1 MRLPKCLVDL
11 MKEMKCPR
19 YHFQMARKHRL
30 ISMGDFMGF
39 TDATPEDIVADAND
53 KDIQNPDFPSAIT
66 VLCAIGARCNEI
78 MESTLP
84 KYQIKNDQIH
94 DLEWM
99 CSKMT
104 GEEIKD
110 IDRRK
115 LQQYRLRLTHAIEK
129 RMKGMKLPDTAE
141 TDADKKP
148 IPVVIT
154 DE

>member
-1 MRLPKCLVDL
+1 

-39 TDATPEDIVADAND
+39 TDATPEDIVAEADEE
-53 KDIQNPDFPSAIT
+53 DIRDSGFPSAIV
-66 VLCAIGARCNEI
+66 VLCAIGVRCHEI
-78 MESTLP
+78 LESTLP
-84 KYQIKNDQIH
+84 YYQPRSNETI

-99 CSKMT
+99 CSKMR

-115 LQQYRLRLTHAIEK
+115 LQQYRLRLVSAITA
-129 RMKGMKLPDTAE
+129 RMDSMEPPDATEANS
-141 TDADKKP
+141 DKKP
-148 IPVVIT
+148 SPTIIK
-154 DE
+154 DD